1 MLKGAFFIFFSATFC
16 AFLVEPKSLP
26 DGKNSSI
33 LQHEFTRNAV
43 KDFED
48 RIRMGSFFLEEDE
61 IRADEIVR
69 AFKMEE
75 IVAGMH
81 NSSNFLPSHHFFR
94 VKEKIEKSKVFK
106 LIQKMPKGAILHA
119 HLSAMVSSE
128 WLLKNVTYREGAI
141 IYTNSKNIKKFTFQ
155 RPDPPQEWAYLSNL
169 RDSADNVT
177 AFDEWLESKFNLYT
191 PNPETDYPD
200 IDVVWT
206 RFENMFTATSELI
219 RYVPVF
225 KDYVYQMLEEL
236 DADNVMYAEFRT
248 SFGDLYDESGKI
260 YSAIEH
266 AQILIEVIEDF
277 KKDHPNFFGAKAIF
291 TGNRNRLAEGS
302 ERDIKVFMILKERF
316 PNFIVGFDIAAQEK
330 IHNTNLES
338 ISALK
343 GMQKGTKFFF
353 HAGETNWYGTGVDEN
368 LIDAILLNTTRIGHG
383 YALIKH
389 PYLLDVVKK
398 KRIGIEVNPIS
409 NQVLHLVYDLRN
421 HPASYY
427 LSQGLAVTISSDDP
441 GFWNAK
447 GVNYDFYYAFM
458 AIAPADAGLETLKKF
473 AWTSLEQSVLTER
486 EWMKVSD
493 MFHEQWKAFIE
504 DVSQDQSAAAAA

>member
-1 MLKGAFFIFFSATFC
+1 MFKGAFLIFFS
-16 AFLVEPKSLP
+16 SLLGALIVQTQTPP
-26 DGKNSSI
+26 DNGTL
-33 LQHEFTRNAV
+33 LQYDYNRN
-43 KDFED
+43 KIIDYED
-48 RIRMGSFFLEEDE
+48 KLRLGNFYYDDGNT
-61 IRADEIVR
+61 RADKLMKVL
-69 AFKMEE
+69 KKEE
-75 IVAGMH
+75 IDAGLR
-81 NSSNFLPSHHFFR
+81 NSSNFPASHHFFR
-94 VKEKIEKSKVFK
+94 VKEKIEQSKVFK
-106 LIQKMPKGAILHA
+106 IIQKVPKGATLHT
-119 HLSAMVSSE
+119 HLNAMVSSE
-128 WLLKNVTYREGAI
+128 WYLKNVTYREGAL
-141 IYTNSKNIKKFTFQ
+141 IYNDPDGITMLSFKP
-155 RPDPPQEWAYLSNL
+155 PDPPTKWNYLSDL
-169 RDSADNVT
+169 RKSSRNMR
-177 AFDEWLESKFNLYT
+177 AFDKWLESKFNLYV
-191 PNPETDYPD
+191 PNPEIAYPD
-200 IDVVWT
+200 IDVVWDA
-206 RFENMFTATSELI
+206 FSNMFGATYEMTYYL
-219 RYVPVF
+219 PVY
-225 KDYVYQMLEEL
+225 KDYVYQMLKEL
-236 DADNVMYAEFRT
+236 ADDKVMYVEIRT
-248 SFGDLYDESGKI
+248 GFDEIYDETGRT
-260 YSAIEH
+260 YNPIEH
-266 AQILIEVIEDF
+266 AEILIDIIEDF

-291 TGNRNRLAEGS
+291 QGNRDRLTRGDP
-302 ERDIKVFMILKERF
+302 RDIDVYMELKERF
-316 PNFIVGFDIAAQEK
+316 PEFIVGFDVAAQEK
-330 IHNTNLES
+330 YDNTDYGF
-338 ISALK
+338 IKALLSLPK
-343 GMQKGTKFFF
+343 DTKFFL

-493 MFHEQWKAFIE
+493 MFHEQWTAFIE